1 MMYDIE
7 QLQLQQAWK
16 SLSQIFMVQTEKARL
31 FIQFLVDKTVE
42 LKRAFQ

>member
-16 SLSQIFMVQTEKARL
+16 SLSQIMVQTEKARL